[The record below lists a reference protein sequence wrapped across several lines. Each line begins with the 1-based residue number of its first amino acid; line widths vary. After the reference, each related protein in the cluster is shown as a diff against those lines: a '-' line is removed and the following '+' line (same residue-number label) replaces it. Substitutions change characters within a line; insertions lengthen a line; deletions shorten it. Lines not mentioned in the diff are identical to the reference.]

1 MLRSLLARFTRT
13 RGKDGEDGD
22 DEDDEQG
29 EFLRSRLD
37 ASVLS
42 AHGMGT
48 EKADSELADV
58 EQQGRELEEYRHD
71 R

>member
-1 MLRSLLARFTRT
+1 MLRRLLARFTRT
-13 RGKDGEDGD
+13 RGEDSENGD
-22 DEDDEQG
+22 DENG

-48 EKADSELADV
+48 EKADSELAEV
-58 EQQGRELEEYRHD
+58 EQQAQELEDVQRER
-71 R
+71 